1 MIARSIGYVTRSE
14 PSWAAKELALKETMK
29 IPKSMILIAGLFLT
43 LLTSSLS
50 VAKSAARSVNKTS
63 PDSLVAELYRQS
75 ARNRSPF
82 FQTRS
87 RALVN
92 NYFDKRLGDLIWK
105 DAIRS
110 KGEVGAIDGD
120 PLYNAQD
127 MEIKNFVIHKAEV
140 VKVSTR
146 NTSGVVAEVKVNFE
160 NFGKKEEIVFIL
172 RPATG
177 ASGWRIANIKYND
190 GTDLL
195 AILESGN

>member
-1 MIARSIGYVTRSE
+1 
-14 PSWAAKELALKETMK
+14 
-29 IPKSMILIAGLFLT
+29 
-43 LLTSSLS
+43 
-50 VAKSAARSVNKTS
+50 
-63 PDSLVAELYRQS
+63 VAELYRQS
-75 ARNRSPF
+75 ARNHSPF

-92 NYFDKRLGDLIWK
+92 KYFEKHLGDLIWK

-110 KGEVGAIDGD
+110 KGELGAIDGD

-127 MEIKNFVIHKAEV
+127 MEIKNFVIHKADV

-146 NTSGVVAEVKVNFE
+146 KMLGVVAEVKVNFE

-177 ASGWRIANIKYND
+177 TSGWKIANIKYND

-195 AILESGN
+195 GILKGVN